1 MKIARL
7 SLDQGPRFAALD
19 EETGTYL
26 VLSDDPLFGKIEATG
41 QRVSAADAHL
51 VAPMIPRSKVVGF
64 SGTFETDGGEAGSLT
79 DLTMFL
85 KPNTSVIGPDDPI
98 VLPNW
103 ARVVRHGPELA
114 VVIGRACK
122 DVAVSRVKDVVF
134 GYTVA
139 NDVTAV
145 AGDSVRSKS
154 FDTSC
159 PIGPVI
165 ETDLDVADLR
175 LESKVDGEV
184 RREGST
190 ADLAFS
196 VAELVAYA
204 SSVFTLLPGDIIL
217 TGAPAVVGEG
227 GSDEAGVGEA
237 GAGAGA
243 GAGGAGVGAIE
254 AGQDVEVSC
263 EGIGSFRNPVLRRG

>member
-41 QRVSAADAHL
+41 QRISADDAHL
-51 VAPMIPRSKVVGF
+51 VAPMIPRSKVVGYE
-64 SGTFETDGGEAGSLT
+64 GTFGVDAEAGGATSLA

-85 KPNTSVIGPDDPI
+85 KPNTSVIGPDDPV
-98 VLPNW
+98 VLPPW
-103 ARVVRHGPELA
+103 AKTAYHGPELA

-122 DVAVSRVKDVVF
+122 DVAVSRVKDVIF

-139 NDVTAV
+139 NDVSAA
-145 AGDSVRSKS
+145 AGDNTRAKA

-165 ETDLDVADLR
+165 ETDLDTADLK

-184 RREGST
+184 RHEGST
-190 ADLAFS
+190 SKLMFS
-196 VAELVAYA
+196 VAELVAHA
-204 SSVFTLLPGDIIL
+204 SSIFTLLPGDIVL
-217 TGAPAVVGEG
+217 TGIP
-227 GSDEAGVGEA
+227 AGVG
-237 GAGAGA
+237 GAESGE
-243 GAGGAGVGAIE
+243 IE

-263 EGIGSFRNPVLRRG
+263 ESIGSFRNPVLRRD

>member
-26 VLSDDPLFGKIEATG
+26 VLSDDPLFGKIEATV
-41 QRVSAADAHL
+41 QRISADDAHL
-51 VAPMIPRSKVVGF
+51 VAPMIPRSKVVGYE
-64 SGTFETDGGEAGSLT
+64 GTFGVDAEAGGATSLA

-85 KPNTSVIGPDDPI
+85 KPNTSVIGPDDPV
-98 VLPNW
+98 VLPPW
-103 ARVVRHGPELA
+103 AKTAYHGPELA

-122 DVAVSRVKDVVF
+122 DVAVSRVKDVIF

-139 NDVTAV
+139 NDVSAA
-145 AGDSVRSKS
+145 AGDNTRAKA

-165 ETDLDVADLR
+165 ETDLDTADLK

-184 RREGST
+184 RHEGST
-190 ADLAFS
+190 SKLMFS
-196 VAELVAYA
+196 VAELVAHA
-204 SSVFTLLPGDIIL
+204 SSIFTLLPGDIVL
-217 TGAPAVVGEG
+217 TGIP
-227 GSDEAGVGEA
+227 AGVG
-237 GAGAGA
+237 GAESGE
-243 GAGGAGVGAIE
+243 IE

-263 EGIGSFRNPVLRRG
+263 EGIGSFRNPVLRRD

>member
-26 VLSDDPLFGKIEATG
+26 VLSDDPLFGKIEATV
-41 QRVSAADAHL
+41 QRISADDAHL
-51 VAPMIPRSKVVGF
+51 VAPMIPRSKVVGYE
-64 SGTFETDGGEAGSLT
+64 GTFGVDAEAGGATSLA

-85 KPNTSVIGPDDPI
+85 KPNTSVIGPDDPV
-98 VLPNW
+98 VLPPW
-103 ARVVRHGPELA
+103 AKTAYHGPELA

-122 DVAVSRVKDVVF
+122 DVAVSRVKDVIF

-139 NDVTAV
+139 NDVSAA
-145 AGDSVRSKS
+145 AGDNTRAKA

-165 ETDLDVADLR
+165 ETDLDTADLK

-184 RREGST
+184 RHEGST
-190 ADLAFS
+190 SKLMFS
-196 VAELVAYA
+196 VAELVAHA
-204 SSVFTLLPGDIIL
+204 SSIFTLLPGDIVL
-217 TGAPAVVGEG
+217 TGIP
-227 GSDEAGVGEA
+227 AGVG
-237 GAGAGA
+237 GAESGE
-243 GAGGAGVGAIE
+243 IE

-263 EGIGSFRNPVLRRG
+263 ESIGSFRNPVLRRD

>member
-26 VLSDDPLFGKIEATG
+26 VLSDDPLFGKIEATV
-41 QRVSAADAHL
+41 QRISADDAHL
-51 VAPMIPRSKVVGF
+51 VAPMIPRSKVVGYE
-64 SGTFETDGGEAGSLT
+64 GTFGVDAEAGGATSLA

-85 KPNTSVIGPDDPI
+85 KPNTSVIGPDDPV
-98 VLPNW
+98 VLPPW
-103 ARVVRHGPELA
+103 AKTAYPGPELA

-122 DVAVSRVKDVVF
+122 DVAVSRVKDVIF

-139 NDVTAV
+139 NDVSAA
-145 AGDSVRSKS
+145 AGDNTRAKA

-165 ETDLDVADLR
+165 ETDLDTADLK

-184 RREGST
+184 RHEGST
-190 ADLAFS
+190 SKLMFS
-196 VAELVAYA
+196 VAELVAHA
-204 SSVFTLLPGDIIL
+204 SSIFTLLPGDIVL
-217 TGAPAVVGEG
+217 TGIP
-227 GSDEAGVGEA
+227 AGVG
-237 GAGAGA
+237 GAESGE
-243 GAGGAGVGAIE
+243 IE

-263 EGIGSFRNPVLRRG
+263 EGIGSFRNPVLRRD

>member
-26 VLSDDPLFGKIEATG
+26 VLSDDPLFGKIEATV
-41 QRVSAADAHL
+41 QRISADDAHL
-51 VAPMIPRSKVVGF
+51 VAPMIPRSKVVGYE
-64 SGTFETDGGEAGSLT
+64 GTFGVDAEAGGATSLA

-85 KPNTSVIGPDDPI
+85 KPNTSVIGPDDPV
-98 VLPNW
+98 VLPPW
-103 ARVVRHGPELA
+103 AKTAYHGPELA

-122 DVAVSRVKDVVF
+122 DVAVSRVKDVIF

-139 NDVTAV
+139 NDVSAA
-145 AGDSVRSKS
+145 AGDNTRAKA

-165 ETDLDVADLR
+165 ETDLDTADLK

-184 RREGST
+184 RHEGST
-190 ADLAFS
+190 SKLMFS
-196 VAELVAYA
+196 VAELVAHA
-204 SSVFTLLPGDIIL
+204 SSIFTLLPGDIVL
-217 TGAPAVVGEG
+217 TGIP
-227 GSDEAGVGEA
+227 AGVG
-237 GAGAGA
+237 GAESGE
-243 GAGGAGVGAIE
+243 IE

-263 EGIGSFRNPVLRRG
+263 EGLGSFRNPVLRRD

>member
-41 QRVSAADAHL
+41 QRISADDAHL
-51 VAPMIPRSKVVGF
+51 VAPMIPRSKVVGYE
-64 SGTFETDGGEAGSLT
+64 GTFGVDAEAGGATSLA

-85 KPNTSVIGPDDPI
+85 KPNTSVIGPDDPV
-98 VLPNW
+98 VLPPW
-103 ARVVRHGPELA
+103 AKTAYHGPELA

-122 DVAVSRVKDVVF
+122 DVAVSRVKDVIF

-139 NDVTAV
+139 NDVSAA
-145 AGDSVRSKS
+145 AGDNTRAKA

-165 ETDLDVADLR
+165 ETDLDTADLK

-184 RREGST
+184 RHEGST
-190 ADLAFS
+190 SKLMFS
-196 VAELVAYA
+196 VAELVAHA
-204 SSVFTLLPGDIIL
+204 SSIFTLLPGDIVL
-217 TGAPAVVGEG
+217 TGIP
-227 GSDEAGVGEA
+227 AGVG
-237 GAGAGA
+237 GAESGE
-243 GAGGAGVGAIE
+243 IE

-263 EGIGSFRNPVLRRG
+263 EGIGSFRNPVLRRD

>member
-41 QRVSAADAHL
+41 QRISADDAHL
-51 VAPMIPRSKVVGF
+51 VAPMIPRSKVVGYE
-64 SGTFETDGGEAGSLT
+64 GTFGVDAEAGGATSLA

-85 KPNTSVIGPDDPI
+85 KPNTSVIGPDDPV
-98 VLPNW
+98 VLPPW
-103 ARVVRHGPELA
+103 AKTAYHGPELA

-122 DVAVSRVKDVVF
+122 DVAVSRVKDVIF

-139 NDVTAV
+139 NDVSAA
-145 AGDSVRSKS
+145 AGDNTRAKA

-165 ETDLDVADLR
+165 ETDLDTADLK

-184 RREGST
+184 RHEGST
-190 ADLAFS
+190 SKLMFS
-196 VAELVAYA
+196 VAELVAHA
-204 SSVFTLLPGDIIL
+204 SSIFTLLPGDIVL
-217 TGAPAVVGEG
+217 TGIP
-227 GSDEAGVGEA
+227 AGVG
-237 GAGAGA
+237 GAEPGE
-243 GAGGAGVGAIE
+243 IE

-263 EGIGSFRNPVLRRG
+263 ESIGSFRNPVLRRD

>member
-7 SLDQGPRFAALD
+7 SLEQGPRFAALD

-41 QRVSAADAHL
+41 QRVSAEDAHL

-64 SGTFETDGGEAGSLT
+64 EGVFGVDADGGAPSLE
-79 DLTMFL
+79 DLTMFF

-103 ARVVRHGPELA
+103 AKTVHHGPELA

-122 DVAVSRVKDVVF
+122 DVAVSRVKDVIF

-139 NDVTAV
+139 NDVTAA
-145 AGDSVRSKS
+145 AGDSTRAKG

-175 LESKVDGEV
+175 LESRVDGDV
-184 RREGST
+184 RCEGST
-190 ADLAFS
+190 SQLAFS
-196 VAELVAYA
+196 VAELVAHA
-204 SSVFTLLPGDIIL
+204 SSIFTLLPGDIIL

-227 GSDEAGVGEA
+227 GLDEV
-237 GAGAGA
+237 GAGA
-243 GAGGAGVGAIE
+243 GAIE

>member
-41 QRVSAADAHL
+41 QRISADDAHL
-51 VAPMIPRSKVVGF
+51 VAPMIPRSKVVGYE
-64 SGTFETDGGEAGSLT
+64 GTFGVDAEAGGATSLA

-85 KPNTSVIGPDDPI
+85 KPNTSVIGPDDPV
-98 VLPNW
+98 VLPPW
-103 ARVVRHGPELA
+103 SKTAYHGPELA

-122 DVAVSRVKDVVF
+122 DVAVSRVKDVIF

-139 NDVTAV
+139 NDVSAA
-145 AGDSVRSKS
+145 AGDNTRAKA

-165 ETDLDVADLR
+165 ETDLDTADLK

-184 RREGST
+184 RHEGST
-190 ADLAFS
+190 SKLMFS
-196 VAELVAYA
+196 VAELVAHA
-204 SSVFTLLPGDIIL
+204 SSIFTLLPGDIVL
-217 TGAPAVVGEG
+217 TGIP
-227 GSDEAGVGEA
+227 AGVG
-237 GAGAGA
+237 GAESGE
-243 GAGGAGVGAIE
+243 IE

-263 EGIGSFRNPVLRRG
+263 ESIGSFRNPVLRRD